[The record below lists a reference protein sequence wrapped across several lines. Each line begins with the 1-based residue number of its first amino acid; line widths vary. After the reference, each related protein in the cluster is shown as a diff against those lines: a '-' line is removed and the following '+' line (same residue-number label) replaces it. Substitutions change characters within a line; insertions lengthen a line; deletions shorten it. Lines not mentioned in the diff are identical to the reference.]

1 MVNGQRQNNRYGIF
15 AMMKYKRFR
24 WLFAAMSLAL
34 AGIICLQVYWL
45 DKAVETER
53 RKFADDVRTAMKD
66 ATAKLETGEAYT
78 LISDALLPKKEGTD
92 SLHQRD
98 SVLTNSNGRN
108 IRVFRKYET
117 GKIPPDTFPVP
128 PVPPL
133 PPDHPQVM
141 NMEHEIRV
149 ADSLNIVMIERSERM
164 KNAVKGAWM
173 QYINLS
179 GKASERVSRKQIDEA
194 LTKSFKDAGI
204 GGRFYFGVY
213 DSLSG
218 KFEFVTDS
226 LQNKALRSSM
236 YHVPLFP
243 NDIRPGGSELNVL
256 LEGENGRIFRA
267 LWPQL
272 LMAFLLTGVLV
283 LVFYLTFREALRQ
296 KKISDIR
303 NDFIN
308 NMTHEFK
315 TPIATI
321 SLATDTVTNPAIIGD
336 AEKVRHYADVIRR
349 ENRRMNDQVEKVLE
363 LALAERNELRLEKET
378 VSLSELL
385 SHSVQSM
392 SLQANAKNGKISF
405 DEKNKLPSISADT
418 FHLERAITNLLD
430 NAIKYAV
437 VPPEIKVEAS
447 LVNGNIRVEI
457 SDNGIG
463 IAEEEQGR
471 IFDRFYRVST
481 GNRHDVK
488 GFGLGLSYVK
498 TIVEKHGGTISVQSK
513 PGKGSR
519 FIVSLPV

>member
-1 MVNGQRQNNRYGIF
+1 MVNVPPGEYRYDIF
-15 AMMKYKRFR
+15 VPMKHKRFR
-24 WLFAAMSLAL
+24 WLFTAMSLAL
-34 AGIICLQVYWL
+34 AGIISLQVYWL
-45 DKAVETER
+45 DKAVGSER

-78 LISDALLPKKEGTD
+78 LISDALLPREGTTD

-98 SVLTNSNGRN
+98 SVIVGAGGKS
-108 IRVFRKYET
+108 IRVYRNFES

-128 PVPPL
+128 PAPPL
-133 PPDHPQVM
+133 PPDQPVM
-141 NMEHEIRV
+141 NIERDIRV
-149 ADSLNIVMIERSERM
+149 ADSLKIVMIGRSERM

-179 GKASERVSRKQIDEA
+179 GKASERVNRKQIDEA
-194 LTKSFKDAGI
+194 LAQSFKDAGI
-204 GGRFYFGVY
+204 GGQFSFGVY

-243 NDIRPGGSELNVL
+243 NDIRPGGSELRVL
-256 LEGENGRIFRA
+256 LEGENERIFRA

-321 SLATDTVTNPAIIGD
+321 SLAADTVTNPAIIGD

-378 VSLSELL
+378 ISLTDLL
-385 SHSVQSM
+385 SHAVQSM
-392 SLQANAKNGKISF
+392 SLQVNAKNGKISF
-405 DEKNKLPSISADT
+405 ETKTELPSVKADT

-437 VPPEIKVEAS
+437 APPEIKVEAS